1 MLTIGNCK
9 KKKSQKLLLNKNMI
23 AEVYILMKGLKD
35 KGEETYDAVEQ
46 KDKDGN

>member
-9 KKKSQKLLLNKNMI
+9 KKKSQKLLLNK

-35 KGEETYDAVEQ
+35 KGEETYDTVEQ
-46 KDKDGN
+46 EDKDGN